1 MIIPEFMRFYGV
13 TAEKALSDYAV
24 RFFSLANSMYRLQ
37 AREDLMLITVMSSAL
52 SGGSEAQT
60 VIDELKKKEKGLH
73 GILEEVRII
82 KGK

>member
-1 MIIPEFMRFYGV
+1 MIIPEFIRFYGYSV
-13 TAEKALSDYAV
+13 EQALNDYAV

-37 AREDLMLITVMSSAL
+37 ARESLMQLTLINAGSA
-52 SGGSEAQT
+52 GGSDAQT

-73 GILEEVRII
+73 GILEEVRVI